1 MKVIFKDVVKRANT
15 KEDRFNT
22 EKIYY
27 VGGEHIHSN
36 ELLINERGI
45 IKGSTIGPM
54 FYFGFKAGQVL
65 FVTRNPHLRKA
76 AMVEFDGICS
86 EKTLVLETM
95 NPSVLSQDYLPII
108 MQSDNF
114 WHYCEEHKSGGV
126 NYFINW
132 STLADYEFELPSLE
146 EQHSHS
152 QKIWAAYRL
161 RESYKKLLAATDEMV
176 KSQFID
182 MFKNIPSVKIA
193 DCCITVSGGTPNTKK
208 IEYYD
213 GGDIPWLSSGEINQG
228 YIFSTDKYITQLGLE
243 NSSAKWVPAN
253 SVVIA
258 MYGATAGKVGFI
270 KIPLTTNQAVCT
282 LLPNDGFE
290 PLYLYYA
297 TLSKTS
303 WMISQCRGAAQP
315 NISQSIIR
323 SMEIP
328 MATIDEQ
335 KQFCK
340 LLTQADKSKFGDF
353 KSQFIEMF
361 GNPVN
366 NSKSWP
372 TKAIMEVAPEQPSKK
387 QMPGKVWLLN
397 LDMIESNTGK
407 VIEKVY
413 EISDNTLSVQPFDED
428 NVLFSKLRPY
438 LNKVVVPDEYG
449 LATTELVP
457 LRPNQEVLNKVF
469 LSYLL
474 RSQQFVTFAN
484 KISGGTKM
492 PRMPLA
498 ELRNF
503 KCILPPMSEQL
514 KFVSIAKQADKSKFE
529 LKQCI
534 ENIDKVIKSLING

>member
-1 MKVIFKDVVKRANT
+1 MSQFIEMFGDQNTNDKGWSESLVKDEFKLSMGKTPARNNPECWDNGNHKWVSISDMSSYARYTGDTSEYITDYAIA
-15 KEDRFNT
+15 D
-22 EKIYY
+22 
-27 VGGEHIHSN
+27 S
-36 ELLINERGI
+36 GI
-45 IKGSTIGPM
+45 KPVPKGT
-54 FYFGFKAGQVL
+54 
-65 FVTRNPHLRKA
+65 
-76 AMVEFDGICS
+76 
-86 EKTLVLETM
+86 
-95 NPSVLSQDYLPII
+95 II
-108 MQSDNF
+108 MSFKLSIGRTAITSEDIYTNEAIMAFADFDEKKFNIDFLHFLIANKNWLLGAKQAVKGQTLNKESIGNAKIIIPPIEMQEQFASIYNQAD
-114 WHYCEEHKSGGV
+114 KSKFVG
-126 NYFINW
+126 F
-132 STLADYEFELPSLE
+132 
-146 EQHSHS
+146 
-152 QKIWAAYRL
+152 
-161 RESYKKLLAATDEMV
+161 

-340 LLTQADKSKFGDF
+340 LLTQADKS
-353 KSQFIEMF
+353 
-361 GNPVN
+361 
-366 NSKSWP
+366 
-372 TKAIMEVAPEQPSKK
+372 
-387 QMPGKVWLLN
+387 
-397 LDMIESNTGK
+397 
-407 VIEKVY
+407 
-413 EISDNTLSVQPFDED
+413 
-428 NVLFSKLRPY
+428 
-438 LNKVVVPDEYG
+438 EYY
-449 LATTELVP
+449 
-457 LRPNQEVLNKVF
+457 N
-469 LSYLL
+469 
-474 RSQQFVTFAN
+474 
-484 KISGGTKM
+484 
-492 PRMPLA
+492 
-498 ELRNF
+498 
-503 KCILPPMSEQL
+503 
-514 KFVSIAKQADKSKFE
+514 
-529 LKQCI
+529 
-534 ENIDKVIKSLING
+534 